1 MIYALKENLN
11 KLLLFF
17 IVFVFGHLVYG
28 FLFGDATT
36 IISQIDCLFAI
47 FMAIVATLNYQ
58 RIFEEIDKW
67 PLGVY
72 LLLSVLTNYFVAWQN
87 VNYATIN
94 PFDLIIIFL
103 ATKRKKYLPIIFI
116 FLMWLIIFLL
126 AGRATVLFG
135 LIAIPASLFLW
146 LNFSRGIVYFSCIS
160 FTIAQIYLATSIQG
174 TALAV
179 WESNLAIRFAMVYAA
194 FNSMEL
200 YQYLTGVG
208 FGFPYRAPDY
218 ALMDHSFLYDL
229 TEIAFVSNHNS
240 LFDIWFRCGLLG
252 LYFLYITFPKRRK
265 FATYSAVIRNNFLY
279 LIVAFNLIFN
289 ASLDYLLL
297 IPTYIICIV
306 LLHSNADFGQEK
318 IMK

>member
-47 FMAIVATLNYQ
+47 FMAIVATLNNQ

-72 LLLSVLTNYFVAWQN
+72 LILSVLTNYFVAWQN
-87 VNYATIN
+87 LNYATIN
-94 PFDLIIIFL
+94 PFDLIILFL

-116 FLMWLIIFLL
+116 FLMWLIIFFSWPCYCFVWTNSHT
-126 AGRATVLFG
+126 GK
-135 LIAIPASLFLW
+135 LIFVV
-146 LNFSRGIVYFSCIS
+146 NFSRGIVYFSCIS

-229 TEIAFVSNHNS
+229 NEIALVSNHNS

-279 LIVAFNLIFN
+279 LMVAFNLIFN